1 MIAASKHHLELL
13 TACVIY
19 GTVGIFMEYLKDMS
33 VGSIISYRVLFG
45 LSVILCYLAISG
57 NLSQLTLKKQNI
69 SPPLV
74 ET

>member
-33 VGSIISYRVLFG
+33 VGSIIFYRVLFG
-45 LSVILCYLAISG
+45 LSAILCYLAITG
-57 NLSQLTLKKQNI
+57 NLSQLALKRRKNI
-69 SPPLV
+69 FFF
-74 ET
+74 